1 LFFVLVIAVTFL
13 VVVNFLSLPR
23 TAGGGIRDAWAV
35 DTRLTSAQVLTQV
48 GEAVGGKRPP
58 STIRWRDLFS
68 SADCYLRFVGPAAI
82 EWSVKKAGLSGYLY
96 LNSTD
101 VKRGAWEFAP
111 CQRLELTE
119 VTLADA
125 QGEFYGK
132 GNLNGTNA
140 FGQNW
145 RTNVLVVQLGDLLL
159 ARQAKQ
165 PKTVYALK
173 VADQKG
179 DKVHVRYLEI
189 KLPSQ

>member
-1 LFFVLVIAVTFL
+1 M
-13 VVVNFLSLPR
+13 
-23 TAGGGIRDAWAV
+23 
-35 DTRLTSAQVLTQV
+35 
-48 GEAVGGKRPP
+48 
-58 STIRWRDLFS
+58 
-68 SADCYLRFVGPAAI
+68 